1 MTKLF
6 KNYFW
11 LIFLFTLILN
21 SCHTSQSDKF
31 IRIKSKYNDNN
42 WTEFTGYNND
52 NNYNSSINNN
62 PNKKIEY
69 IDTYYDQPDNSYK
82 GHYKIGKPYK
92 IDGIKYYPKEY
103 NEYSEQGIASWYGLK
118 FHGKKTANGE
128 IYNMNELTAAHRI
141 LPMPVIVKVTNL
153 ENNKSVILRVND
165 RGPFAK
171 DRIIDLS
178 KAAAQRLEF
187 IDKGTA
193 KVQIELLPKE
203 TEDLLNRLGLL

>member
-1 MTKLF
+1 
-6 KNYFW
+6 
-11 LIFLFTLILN
+11 
-21 SCHTSQSDKF
+21 
-31 IRIKSKYNDNN
+31 
-42 WTEFTGYNND
+42 
-52 NNYNSSINNN
+52 
-62 PNKKIEY
+62 
-69 IDTYYDQPDNSYK
+69 
-82 GHYKIGKPYK
+82 
-92 IDGIKYYPKEY
+92 
-103 NEYSEQGIASWYGLK
+103 
-118 FHGKKTANGE
+118 
-128 IYNMNELTAAHRI
+128 MNLLTAAHKTLQ
-141 LPMPVIVKVTNL
+141 LPSLVKVTNL